1 MESNALP
8 PFTTHLFYGKFIY
21 NLGDNI
27 CIYVDVYL
35 DYPIKLHVCKFLDSA
50 DKTRIFPSK
59 DGITLDPTN
68 FEFLFSIFNLKYKNN
83 LIATKDKIMK
93 DYDRSVRVKEKVG

>member
-1 MESNALP
+1 MSM
-8 PFTTHLFYGKFIY
+8 HLCR
-21 NLGDNI
+21 
-27 CIYVDVYL
+27 CIYVDAYL
-35 DYPIKLHVCKFLDSA
+35 DYPIKLDVCKFLDSA